1 MSLFLEYLITVL
13 SFEPALTLSIVL
25 RTLITAGIL
34 LSIIKWLGSKGV
46 SQLTTY
52 QLIIIL
58 SLGSVV
64 AEPMLNSETSIISI
78 IAVAIIVIMVFK
90 LLDYLSAKNKR
101 MEKVINLEVI
111 ELVKDGK
118 ILEEGMIKARLGG
131 GTNRNPASIFQNFH
145 QFIKIK
151 M

>member
-1 MSLFLEYLITVL
+1 
-13 SFEPALTLSIVL
+13 
-25 RTLITAGIL
+25 
-34 LSIIKWLGSKGV
+34 
-46 SQLTTY
+46 
-52 QLIIIL
+52 
-58 SLGSVV
+58 
-64 AEPMLNSETSIISI
+64 
-78 IAVAIIVIMVFK
+78 MVFK